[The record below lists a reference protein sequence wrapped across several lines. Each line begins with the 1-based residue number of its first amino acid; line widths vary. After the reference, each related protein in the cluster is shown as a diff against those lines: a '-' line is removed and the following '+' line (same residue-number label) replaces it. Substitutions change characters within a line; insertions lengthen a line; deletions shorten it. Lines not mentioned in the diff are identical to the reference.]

1 MPRRPRPAGG
11 VEGPRFTLELNQDQ
25 KDIRDWVHG
34 FAEGVVRPAAA
45 EWDEREETPWPVIQ
59 EAAKIG
65 LYGFEALGQFFADET
80 GLTLPIANEELF
92 WGDAGIGMA
101 IMGTSLAV
109 AAIFGQGTP
118 EQMGEWIP
126 QCFGTAD
133 DPKVGAFCSSEPDAG
148 SDVAAIRTT
157 AKYDEATDEWVL
169 NGQKAW
175 ATNGGIADVHVVIA
189 TVDREL
195 RSRGHAAFV
204 IPPGTKGC
212 EQGAKVKKHGLRA
225 SHTADV
231 HLDDCRIPGSCLL
244 GGKEKLDERLAR
256 VREGKSSKSQAAMAT
271 FEASR
276 PTVGA
281 QALGIARAAYEYALE
296 YAKERA
302 AVRQGDHRE
311 PGDRLHPRRHEDGDR
326 RRPAARLARRLD
338 GAKRAQVRERR
349 GLDVEAEGRRGG
361 RLGDR
366 AGDPDPRRQRLHAR
380 VPGRADAPRRQ
391 DLHDLRGHL
400 RDPAP
405 GDLPRDLRRP
415 DPLATALALRARL
428 RLAQALAR
436 LRTSFL
442 SGPFLFGP
450 GVSRVAGSPSKRG
463 SDRKAARPPLAH
475 LALADVGV
483 AVAAGTER
491 RGGIVYVQAAEAV
504 EADLL
509 VGFVDYLALENSGR

>member
-1 MPRRPRPAGG
+1 MSDTAGVAEAEAEQLVAEATG
-11 VEGPRFTLELNQDQ
+11 GGEAESEGGPKFTLELNQDQ

-34 FAEGVVRPAAA
+34 FAEGVVRPAAE

-65 LYGFEALGQFFADET
+65 LYGFEALGQFWADET

-109 AAIFGQGTP
+109 AAIFGQGTH
-118 EQMGEWIP
+118 EQMAEWIP
-126 QCFGTAD
+126 QCFGDAEN
-133 DPKVGAFCSSEPDAG
+133 PKVAAFCSSEPDAG
-148 SDVAAIRTT
+148 SDVSAIRTT

-256 VREGKSSKSQAAMAT
+256 VREGKKSKGQAAMQT

-281 QALGIARAAYEYALE
+281 QALGIARAAYEYALG
-296 YAKERA
+296 YAKEREQFGRA
-302 AVRQGDHRE
+302 IIENQAIAFTLADMKLE
-311 PGDRLHPRRHEDGDR
+311 ID
-326 RRPAARLARRLD
+326 AARLLVW
-338 GAKRAQVRERR
+338 RAAWMGRNGHKFEN
-349 GLDVEAEGRRGG
+349 AEGSMSKLKAGEVAVWSTERAIQILGG
-361 RLGDR
+361 NGYTREFPVERMHRDAKIYTIFEGTSEI
-366 AGDPDPRRQRLHAR
+366 QRL
-380 VPGRADAPRRQ
+380 VISRAI
-391 DLHDLRGHL
+391 
-400 RDPAP
+400 
-405 GDLPRDLRRP
+405 
-415 DPLATALALRARL
+415 
-428 RLAQALAR
+428 
-436 LRTSFL
+436 
-442 SGPFLFGP
+442 SGMHI
-450 GVSRVAGSPSKRG
+450 K
-463 SDRKAARPPLAH
+463 
-475 LALADVGV
+475 
-483 AVAAGTER
+483 
-491 RGGIVYVQAAEAV
+491 
-504 EADLL
+504 
-509 VGFVDYLALENSGR
+509 